1 MPVTLLSLLVVGLQA
16 APAQKANTAEL
27 AKYDQK
33 VVKVIGKIEKYE
45 EKTSKSSKKP
55 YTVFV
60 LVDAKGK
67 VNVYMHGH
75 PSPKLKDGDKV
86 EVTGKY
92 SKEKKIKDLVFKNE
106 IDASHDVVKTNGV
119 KILK

>member
-1 MPVTLLSLLVVGLQA
+1 MSVTLLSILVVGLQA

-27 AKYDQK
+27 AKFDQK
-33 VVKVIGKIEKYE
+33 IVKVVGKVEKYE

-60 LVDAKGK
+60 LVDEKGK

-75 PSPKLKDGDKV
+75 PTSKVKDGDKV

-92 SKEKKIKDLVFKNE
+92 SKEKKLKDLVFKNE
-106 IDASHDVVKTNGV
+106 IDASNDVVKTNGV
-119 KILK
+119 KVVK